1 MTTPN
6 ILTDTTPVR
15 DEQRSELVHSIITDA
30 WGLYF
35 AQGGVVMAAATRA
48 MELVLERDDLTLA
61 SASATFC
68 RPVACGP
75 VTTVVDVL
83 RSGRRGAQVHATL
96 RDATAPEGEAS
107 VVITAVFTDPTMAGP
122 SLSLVPRPDDL
133 LVPPPADLEPEP
145 FESEFP
151 LGFLDNTQ
159 WQHATDPA
167 ALEAALADP
176 AAGPR
181 PNMAVWF
188 RFTDPPA
195 AEGQDWDPALLPI
208 PGDALGTALS
218 VALAGG
224 DEPIGSVSLQ
234 IGLQVFAPMRG
245 TWIGVDSWCSHV
257 GNGLANGPCQLWSD
271 QGVHVATVTQTAM
284 LRSFGG

>member
-15 DEQRSELVHSIITDA
+15 DAERPDLVRSIITDA

-35 AQGGVVMAAATRA
+35 AQGGVVMAAAIRA
-48 MELVLERDDLTLA
+48 MELVLDREDLSLA

-96 RDATAPEGEAS
+96 RDQTAPDDEAS
-107 VVITAVFTDPTMAGP
+107 VVVTAVFTDPKMTGP
-122 SLSLVPRPDDL
+122 NLSLVPRPAALDT
-133 LVPPPADLEPEP
+133 PPPADLEPEP

-159 WQHATDPA
+159 WQHASEPDALGASDDP
-167 ALEAALADP
+167 D
-176 AAGPR
+176 GPPR
-181 PNMAVWF
+181 SNLAVWF

-195 AEGQDWDPALLPI
+195 PEGVDWDPALLPI

-218 VALAGG
+218 MALAGG

-245 TWIGVDSWCSHV
+245 TWIGIDSWCSHV
-257 GNGLANGPCQLWSD
+257 GNGLANGPVQLWSD
-271 QGVHVATVTQTAM
+271 AGVHVATVTQTAM